1 LFAGIIKH
9 QSETAQKEIFKSH
22 LIKI

>member
-9 QSETAQKEIFKSH
+9 QSETTQKEIFKSH